1 MIKFFQYILLSLCI
15 VTLGFLIP
23 EAYASDC
30 VFVWGDIRSEFKNC
44 NTSIGPRSE
53 SNIDLAV
60 TEQNSDF
67 RTIVAAVIR
76 RVQIVTGVIAIG
88 VIVWIGMILVLPVSS
103 EAKEKAKS
111 KVLSVVFGFLIMIAA
126 TIIVNGII
134 NLLYEIFR

>member
-1 MIKFFQYILLSLCI
+1 ML
-15 VTLGFLIP
+15 T
-23 EAYASDC
+23 EAQTSDC
-30 VFVWGDIRSEFKNC
+30 IFRGGDIRSEFKNC

-53 SNIDLAV
+53 SNVDLDV
-60 TEQNSDF
+60 TQHNSDF
-67 RTIVAAVIR
+67 RTIIAAVIR

-111 KVLSVVFGFLIMIAA
+111 KVFSVVLGFLIMIAA

-134 NLLYEIFR
+134 NLLYEVFR